1 MRNVGIVQE
10 RRFHEIKR
18 GPFLL
23 FNYKKVFPGNQP
35 VISPI
40 SRFYTHLEIDM
51 NKLRAKF
58 QLDTLR
64 EMINLKSLSM
74 KQIVF
79 FRKMHYYQE
88 IVDSGNN
95 WVGIFITKL

>member
-1 MRNVGIVQE
+1 MISRDT
-10 RRFHEIKR
+10 
-18 GPFLL
+18 
-23 FNYKKVFPGNQP
+23 YKKVFPGNQP